1 MSMLNMLVQCTA
13 LEVGFHGI
21 RVNAVAPGVTYTD
34 CRRKQESLGKDFDN
48 DKFMVESAHYVPL
61 QEINMPEDIANS
73 ILWLASS
80 DASYV
85 TGEILVID
93 GAQSLTTNKYT

>member
-21 RVNAVAPGVTYTD
+21 RVNAVAPGVTYTE

-48 DKFMVESAHYVPL
+48 ERFMTEST
-61 QEINMPEDIANS
+61 S
-73 ILWLASS
+73 
-80 DASYV
+80 
-85 TGEILVID
+85 
-93 GAQSLTTNKYT
+93 